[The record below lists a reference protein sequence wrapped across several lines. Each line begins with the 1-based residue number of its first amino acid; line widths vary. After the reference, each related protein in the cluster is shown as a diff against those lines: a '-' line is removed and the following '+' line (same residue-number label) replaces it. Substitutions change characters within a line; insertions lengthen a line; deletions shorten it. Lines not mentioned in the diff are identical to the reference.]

1 MTMILIRQELDERRE
16 RFVRAMT
23 QAHPEWDTA
32 LFVSKVNQYYFT
44 GTMQDAVLLIFRGG
58 EYAYYVRKSCER
70 AEEESPLTVRPMNS
84 YRDIA
89 DAGHVQWG
97 RTFVEADSIPY
108 GMVERMRKYCHM
120 DSVFA
125 LDAVIGEVRSV
136 KSPYEL
142 HWIGTSGR
150 QHDRLLTEVV
160 PGLLKEGMSETE
172 LTGEVFLEMLRL
184 NHQGL
189 ARFNQYQ
196 TEIVAGQLGFGV
208 NSLCPTSFD
217 GPGGASG
224 ICAAAPVAGSPDRK
238 LQKGDLV
245 FVDIGFGMNGY
256 HSDKTQVY
264 QFGGKPA
271 PETLAAHR
279 MCMDVLLRAA
289 DMLKPGAI
297 PSEIYRAA
305 LSTLSADQL
314 RNFMGYGSRAVKF
327 LGHGVGLHIDELPVI
342 AEGFSAPLRENTVI
356 SLEPKKGVPGVG
368 MVGVEETFLV
378 TPGGGKCLT
387 GGPREIIMV

>member
-1 MTMILIRQELDERRE
+1 MILTRQELDERRE

-23 QAHPEWDTA
+23 QAHPDWNTA
-32 LFVSKVNQYYFT
+32 LFVGKVNQYYFT

-58 EYAYYVRKSCER
+58 EYAYYVRKSFER
-70 AEEESPLTVRPMNS
+70 AGEESPLTVRPMNS

-89 DAGHVQWG
+89 NDGYATLG
-97 RTFVEADSIPY
+97 RTFIEADSIPY
-108 GMVERMRKYCHM
+108 GMVERMRNYLQM
-120 DSVFA
+120 DCACA
-125 LDAVIGEVRSV
+125 LDAVIGEVRSD

-142 HWIGTSGR
+142 YWIGNSGR
-150 QHDRLLTEVV
+150 LHDRLLTEVV
-160 PGLLKEGMSETE
+160 PGLLREGMSETE
-172 LTGEVFLEMLRL
+172 LAGEVFLEMLRL
-184 NHQGL
+184 GHQGL

-208 NSLCPTSFD
+208 SSLYPTSFD
-217 GPGGASG
+217 GPGGALG

-238 LQKGDLV
+238 LKKGDLV
-245 FVDIGFGMNGY
+245 FVDIGFGVNGY

-264 QFGGKPA
+264 HFGGSPA

-279 MCMDVLLRAA
+279 MCMDVQSRAA

-297 PSEIYRAA
+297 PSEIYRSA
-305 LSTLSADQL
+305 LSALTANQL
-314 RNFMGYGSRAVKF
+314 RNFMGYGNRAVKF

-342 AEGFSAPLRENTVI
+342 ALGFNAPLRENMVI

-378 TPGGGKCLT
+378 TPDGGKCLT
-387 GGPREIIMV
+387 GGSRPIMIIE